1 MVRCRTIG
9 GGLIVALM
17 VLMSAS
23 DALALRINDRRSPK
37 NRERARRARTD
48 FIVLHTTEG
57 APKGALTKLRKNG
70 EAHYLVNRDGSVF
83 RIVDKDRVA
92 FHAGRSLWDG
102 KADLDRV
109 SVGIEVVGYHNKKHR
124 PAQIT
129 ALKELIR
136 QLRGIY
142 GVPAE
147 RVLTHAQVAYGRPN
161 RYHRYD
167 HRGRKRCAMSLG
179 TTAMRKALGLNAG
192 PSRDP
197 DVDAG
202 RLRVADKKLFKRLFP
217 QVALTRRGRPRR
229 APARPS
235 KMAAR
240 SAKVA
245 KAVAPKVRNNAQP
258 KARPVE
264 VAVLAQAKAPSP
276 AEVQAKLAQV
286 RAPKKS
292 VAHPRKSAR
301 AQSPRARGGLCTVNR
316 RASPAKRLVGPRYAE
331 ASTIYLLPD
340 GRVRTGAQ
348 LARKQ
353 ASLLKTL
360 PKGTRVLKDK
370 TFGGYVKASR
380 APSVICG
387 SSWRSKKTVYRFPN
401 GKLVAGHEVNPAR
414 LPKATMVFCAS

>member
-1 MVRCRTIG
+1 MVRCRTIC
-9 GGLIVALM
+9 GGLIVTLM

-23 DALALRINDRRSPK
+23 DALALRIHDRRSPK
-37 NRERARRARTD
+37 NRERARRVRTD

-109 SVGIEVVGYHNKKHR
+109 SVGIEVVGYHNKEHR
-124 PAQIT
+124 PAQVA

-229 APARPS
+229 VPARPS
-235 KMAAR
+235 RLAMR
-240 SAKVA
+240 NA
-245 KAVAPKVRNNAQP
+245 KAAQAAAPKAPKVTAP
-258 KARPVE
+258 KAPP
-264 VAVLAQAKAPSP
+264 AKTTASKAKAPSP
-276 AEVQAKLAQV
+276 AEVQAKLAKV

-292 VAHPRKSAR
+292 AVHARKSVR
-301 AQSPRARGGLCTVNR
+301 AANPRGRGGLCTVNR

-380 APSVICG
+380 APSEICG
-387 SSWRSKKTVYRFPN
+387 SSWRSKETVYRFPN
-401 GKLVAGHEVNPAR
+401 GKLVAGHKVNPAR